1 MGEYRGNL
9 SDSDPSVMGAALRP
23 VILLWIA
30 GPYPDERSSFMKK
43 RIIALLMAAA
53 MTLSLMAGC
62 AKEEEPSDQPD
73 KQTPDVS
80 DADQQKPEADPEPQ
94 EEKDTFT
101 IAISYMPDNLA
112 PSTGGSDDYTSMT
125 RPIYDRFYLEN
136 DQGGIDYYLADNL
149 DISEDGLT
157 YTLHIR
163 DDANWSDGTPITT
176 KDIQFTYDYYM
187 LRNGR
192 VSWGAVNGQPV
203 TITAKD
209 DKTMEFVLPE
219 PYAYYIVSLSST
231 VLFPAHV
238 FDGDAQKLM
247 DDQTTYTTPNIVTS
261 GPYVVKE
268 INEDSIVFEARQDYY
283 RGVPPV
289 KNVVMKVIGSGST
302 RAIAFENG
310 EIDYMRL
317 TTAEEIE
324 KYSAQTDKY
333 NMYSFSEARLNYL
346 QINPFGPANLT
357 EEQRQALFYAID
369 CQQVIDGAYG
379 TDELAQPANSILT
392 PDISLYDPNCK
403 SYTQDLEKAKELAK
417 SSGLEGKTL
426 VYVYNADRP
435 NMEAVAVVLQQQLA
449 QIGVNL
455 QIEGLDSST
464 FFPRFFA
471 MLYSS
476 GQENTWD
483 LGTNG
488 WDSMRGRTLNQA
500 YSYLN
505 RADGAWGFSQEIGQK
520 AFKINTLT
528 NPDEAKALA
537 AEVQQEALEEFR
549 IYPLTYTNYIL
560 VSQKNV
566 TGLDCTPIVPEFA
579 DYLGIS
585 VNG

>member
-261 GPYVVKE
+261 GPYTVKE

-505 RADGAWGFSQEIGQK
+505 RKDGAWGFSEEIGQK